1 MLKMKSF
8 LTRSIK
14 YLTIVLANGVILTL
28 LLALWTDALQLRFDD
43 FVRPL
48 EFLKILGFSTLS
60 LVIVW
65 LYSRALRKKG
75 IVGLRTKLSGAII
88 LTLLTSSYLY
98 VGYTQRVISNVLI
111 NGSFRAQIATKIKPG
126 GNLANGSHAKGLTGI
141 EYQLVARLAGFPSLP
156 PTADNIGY
164 SFGYDGFLPDYSLT
178 LTYDVP
184 PGTPIRE
191 YNKTNGRYST
201 YQSATLI
208 NTVKRVSYSESL
220 Q

>member
-1 MLKMKSF
+1 MKSF
-8 LTRSIK
+8 VTKSTK
-14 YLTIVLANGVILTL
+14 YLIILLANGVILTL
-28 LLALWTDALQLRFDD
+28 LLALWTDPLQLRFDD

-75 IVGLRTKLSGAII
+75 IAGLRTKIRGAII

-98 VGYTQRVISNVLI
+98 VVYTQRVISNVLI
-111 NGSFRAQIATKIKPG
+111 NGAIRAQIAGKIKQG

-164 SFGYDGFLPDYSLT
+164 SYGYDGFLPDYSLT

-191 YNKTNGRYST
+191 YNKNIGRYST
-201 YQSATLI
+201 YQSATPVGSI
-208 NTVKRVSYSESL
+208 RRVTYTESL